1 MNPLNKTEI
10 RNTGV
15 HVTRVGMGGAPL
27 AGLYTS
33 VAATTAVETVR
44 RAHELGIGYFDTAPL
59 YGSGRSEMLFGDAL
73 QTIPRGDYVL
83 STKVGRLLEP
93 VAEQPESDQFVDLP
107 SLEPTYDYSRDG
119 VLRSIDESLGR
130 LRLDRVDIV
139 MIHDPDDH
147 FEQTRDEAFPA
158 LYELRSQGV
167 VGAIGAGMNQWEM
180 LARFAPRGRP
190 RLLPAGGPV
199 HPARPVRPRRAAAD
213 MRGEGHRHRP
223 RRALQQRHPRVRPLG
238 RHDIQLPAGPARR
251 TPEGPQHQG
260 GLRPPRGSA
269 EGCGPTVRAGPP
281 GGCRDHSWRALNRGA
296 RGEPEDGGPSHTLR
310 PVGGATERGPYSP
323 RRARALNSADTTCL
337 F

>member
-1 MNPLNKTEI
+1 MTPLEKNEV

-15 HVTRVGMGGAPL
+15 NVTRVGMGGAPL

-33 VAATTAVETVR
+33 VEAATAVETVR

-59 YGSGRSEMLFGDAL
+59 YGSGRSEMLFGEAL
-73 QTIPRGDYVL
+73 ETIPRGDYVL

-119 VLRSIDESLGR
+119 VLRSIDESLAR

-180 LARFAPRGRP
+180 LARFAREADPDCFLLAGRYTLLDQSGLDE
-190 RLLPAGGPV
+190 LLPLCVEKDIGIVLGGPYNSGILASDLSDDTTFNYLPAPRDV
-199 HPARPVRPRRAAAD
+199 LEKARRIKEVCDRHAVPLKAAALQFGLAHPAVAATIPGARSIEELEENMRMAAHPIPAD
-213 MRGEGHRHRP
+213 LWE
-223 RRALQQRHPRVRPLG
+223 
-238 RHDIQLPAGPARR
+238 
-251 TPEGPQHQG
+251 E
-260 GLRPPRGSA
+260 LRA
-269 EGCGPTVRAGPP
+269 EGLTHPDAPAP
-281 GGCRDHSWRALNRGA
+281 
-296 RGEPEDGGPSHTLR
+296 
-310 PVGGATERGPYSP
+310 
-323 RRARALNSADTTCL
+323 
-337 F
+337 